1 MISFLSSTKTRYYR
15 WYVGSFIT
23 SEILL
28 DLVGESRKCKC
39 NYRTEECHPETGVCM
54 GRERERRSQKHFL

>member
-1 MISFLSSTKTRYYR
+1 MFFRYYR
-15 WYVGSFIT
+15 WYGEHFIT

-39 NYRTEECHPETGVCM
+39 NYRTEECHPETGACM
-54 GRERERRSQKHFL
+54 VRIEI